1 MSRSVTCC
9 DMFVT
14 RCVMSPCHRVWA
26 IIPGA
31 GGHQA
36 RQPRHALHFP
46 RRGGA
51 GDFTADAAGHPSLG
65 KSFKGLRTGPGR
77 GGNLILERLPPGFR
91 ATAAA
96 SSQSAQRNHQP
107 VGLQAQLGGRGL
119 GLPTVRDGIADL
131 VDGLPDSTS
140 GVPARASG
148 LTFAGQLKVL
158 TPSVGAFTAGAA
170 GHTSLGKSS
179 IGARHPELVPGK
191 EDLAAVLELNSEGAI
206 DGVKGDDHTRLI
218 LVRVIVGN
226 MHGGPQEGMEGA
238 IRGGLRHRGVR
249 LIVAAAVTSIRKA
262 NAPRASGDGLLL
274 VRPDPRKDGVHGGVR
289 IRLVSF
295 LSIRMVELLRLVLEL
310 GGRVGEPSGR
320 RQGAASGEEVEHT
333 HELPPGKL
341 RAASLGSQHG
351 VSLRRG

>member
-1 MSRSVTCC
+1 MVTAC
-9 DMFVT
+9 
-14 RCVMSPCHRVWA
+14 
-26 IIPGA
+26 
-31 GGHQA
+31 
-36 RQPRHALHFP
+36 L
-46 RRGGA
+46 
-51 GDFTADAAGHPSLG
+51 L
-65 KSFKGLRTGPGR
+65 
-77 GGNLILERLPPGFR
+77 LILERLPPGPR

-119 GLPTVRDGIADL
+119 GLPTVRDGITDL
-131 VDGLPDSTS
+131 VDGLPGSTS

-148 LTFAGQLKVL
+148 LTFAGRLKVL
-158 TPSVGAFTAGAA
+158 APSVGDFTAGAA
-170 GHTSLGKSS
+170 GHMSLGKSS

-191 EDLAAVLELNSEGAI
+191 EDLAAVLELNCEGAI
-206 DGVKGDDHTRLI
+206 DGVKSGDHTRLI

-249 LIVAAAVTSIRKA
+249 LIVAAAVTNIRKA

-274 VRPDPRKDGVHGGVR
+274 IRPDPRKDGVRGGVR

-295 LSIRMVELLRLVLEL
+295 LSIRMVELLRLALEL

-341 RAASLGSQHG
+341 RAASLGSQLG